1 MREVSP
7 RLVVRIVLV
16 VVAVAISLYLVYLIR
31 KSLGWLLIS
40 VFLAVAL
47 SAPVNALQRYMKR
60 GFAIAIVFIC
70 LLLVPIGLMALIVP
84 PLITEANDFA
94 QNVPSYAKDITN
106 YVQDNE
112 RLRKINRDYDI
123 TDKLEEEA
131 GKIPG
136 QLGGAA
142 KTLRDVG
149 FGIVSSLFALI
160 TILVLTAFLLSNGRG
175 WVDGALA
182 IRRPHEA
189 ARLRRSLD
197 HMAAA
202 VGGYVAGAL
211 FIALIAGVATFVVL
225 TILGVPF
232 AAPLAVIA
240 GLFSL
245 IPLVGATIAA
255 VLIGVITVFEDFPT
269 TTIIWAIWA
278 IVYQQFENHV
288 IQPQVQKRT
297 VHVQPFI
304 TIVAVLFGATLL
316 GIVGALV
323 AIPVAASIQILMRE
337 YWDWRTM
344 SLKLDEPPPDEPP
357 DEPPGDEPEPD
368 SPAPPAPSGDPAP
381 A

>member
-1 MREVSP
+1 MRDIVSP
-7 RLVVRIVLV
+7 RLVIRIVLI
-16 VVAVAISLYLVYLIR
+16 VVAVAISLYLVYLVR
-31 KSLGWLLIS
+31 KPLGWVLIS
-40 VFLAVAL
+40 IFLAVAL
-47 SAPVNALQRYMKR
+47 SQPVNALQRYMKR
-60 GFAIAIVFIC
+60 GFAITIVYLC

-94 QNVPSYAKDITN
+94 KNVPSYAKDVTK
-106 YVQDNE
+106 YVQNND
-112 RLRKINRDYDI
+112 RLRKLNRDYDI
-123 TDKLEEEA
+123 TDKLEQEA
-131 GKIPG
+131 GKLPTK
-136 QLGGAA
+136 LGGAA

-149 FGIVSSLFALI
+149 FGIVSSLFALV
-160 TILVLTAFLLSNGRG
+160 TILVLTAFLLSSGRR
-175 WVDGALA
+175 WVDAGLA

-197 HMAAA
+197 NMAAA

-211 FIALIAGVATFVVL
+211 VIAVIAGVQTYIVL

-232 AAPLAVIA
+232 RAPLAVIA

-255 VLIGVITVFEDFPT
+255 VLIGLVTLFADFPT
-269 TTIIWAIWA
+269 VTIIWAIWA

-344 SLKLDEPPPDEPP
+344 SLKLDEMPP
-357 DEPPGDEPEPD
+357 DEPPGDEPGPD
-368 SPAPPAPSGDPAP
+368 APPPPAPTGDPAP